1 MQKIQKKREEQ
12 ASTRCG
18 QVFISAEGQFTGEER
33 QPELRTSGSRL
44 LLPSLQDPSPK
55 QGSERQGVT
64 ETEMVSGPQ
73 DASGWAQSLHPG
85 RAGLWALGGR
95 TFFSLHLHP
104 EGRTLPDMNKYL
116 INIC

>member
-1 MQKIQKKREEQ
+1 MWTSIH
-12 ASTRCG
+12 
-18 QVFISAEGQFTGEER
+18 ISRGPFTGEER

-44 LLPSLQDPSPK
+44 LPPSLQDRRPK

-73 DASGWAQSLHPG
+73 HASGGAQSPQPG

-104 EGRTLPDMNKYL
+104 EGRALPDTNKCL